1 MTLEDEDFKRLFFRG
16 WKLPALK
23 VFDLANQHPSHDIM
37 QCSNLTCLH
46 LNLGLNEMPGWGNSS
61 RCSTQSFSGY
71 LRVFVHSK
79 TLEELSV
86 KLLHVLELS
95 EATFLET
102 VHLASVRKLT
112 FDVEGVY
119 PQHLVHL
126 AEKLRFSGLK
136 HMDLRIE
143 MYHGNFEKW
152 LAPFRDDSNYGGDN
166 LTHMSLA
173 VWILKRGCAEI
184 DQFLLYYR
192 GLRYLNLRGNFI
204 LPDMNLGTI
213 LETLQIEDSDRI
225 DRSFLDTISS
235 TPIITPGV
243 FSSPSET
250 SNLSIVPL
258 LMTELSKAICSLGTS

>member
-1 MTLEDEDFKRLFFRG
+1 
-16 WKLPALK
+16 
-23 VFDLANQHPSHDIM
+23 M

-95 EATFLET
+95 EATFLEI

-143 MYHGNFEKW
+143 MYHGNF
-152 LAPFRDDSNYGGDN
+152 RDDSNHGGDN

-173 VWILKRGCAEI
+173 VRILKRGCAEI
-184 DQFLLYYR
+184 DQLLLYYR

-204 LPDMNLGTI
+204 LPDMNLGTN

-235 TPIITPGV
+235 TLDHYSGSV
-243 FSSPSET
+243 HQKHRNCRSSHY
-250 SNLSIVPL
+250 
-258 LMTELSKAICSLGTS
+258 